1 MDSDDVRE
9 EVLSVETMVELLAIG
24 VIVIPCR
31 DKSSKGWATSSERWV
46 PAGTCRSVSPNLI
59 RET

>member
-9 EVLSVETMVELLAIG
+9 EVLSVETSVELIG

-59 RET
+59 RETKG